1 MEKISQRYHHLTGFF
16 LRLGLG
22 FIYIYSGYGK
32 LFLGNDTIGVCSNR
46 GEAAAL
52 VGNYTW
58 IPIDPE
64 VFVIIQSIVEL
75 ILGLMLI
82 IGIKTR
88 WAATV
93 STLLLIAFLLLIDFN
108 LVWKNIALLGASIA
122 LALTRDNAWSWDE
135 RKGSHNNEEITI

>member
-1 MEKISQRYHHLTGFF
+1 MDRISAKYHQFTGLF

-22 FIYIYSGYGK
+22 FIYLYSGYGK
-32 LFLGNDTIGVCSNR
+32 LFLGDETIGVCSNR

-64 VFVIIQSIVEL
+64 TFVLLQSIVEL
-75 ILGLMLI
+75 VLGLMLV

-88 WAATV
+88 WAATI
-93 STLLLIAFLLLIDFN
+93 STALLIIFLIFIDFN

-135 RKGSHNNEEITI
+135 RKKTSRNEE

>member
-1 MEKISQRYHHLTGFF
+1 MNKLSEKYHHLTGLF

-22 FIYIYSGYGK
+22 FIYLYSGYGK
-32 LFLGNDTIGVCSNR
+32 LFLGDNTIGVCSNR

-58 IPIDPE
+58 IPIDPA
-64 VFVIIQSIVEL
+64 VFVIIQSVVEL
-75 ILGLMLI
+75 LLGLMLV

-88 WAATV
+88 WAAII
-93 STLLLIAFLLLIDFN
+93 STLMLIIFLIFIDFN

-122 LALTRDNAWSWDE
+122 LALTRDNAFSWDE
-135 RKGSHNNEEITI
+135 RKKINQN

>member
-1 MEKISQRYHHLTGFF
+1 MDKLSAKYHQFTGLF

-22 FIYIYSGYGK
+22 FIFLYSGYGK
-32 LFLGNDTIGVCSNR
+32 LFLGDDTIGVCSNR

-64 VFVIIQSIVEL
+64 VFVVIQSVLEL
-75 ILGLMLI
+75 VLGLMLVL
-82 IGIKTR
+82 GFKTR
-88 WAATV
+88 WAAAI
-93 STLLLIAFLLLIDFN
+93 SAILMILFFIFIDFS
-108 LVWKNIALLGASIA
+108 LVWKNIALLGASMA

-135 RKGSHNNEEITI
+135 RKTIKN

>member
-1 MEKISQRYHHLTGFF
+1 MNKLSEKYHHLTGLF

-22 FIYIYSGYGK
+22 FIYLYSGYGK
-32 LFLGNDTIGVCSNR
+32 LFLGDNTIGVCSNR

-58 IPIDPE
+58 IPIDPA
-64 VFVIIQSIVEL
+64 VFVIIQSVVEL
-75 ILGLMLI
+75 LLGLMLV

-88 WAATV
+88 WAATI
-93 STLLLIAFLLLIDFN
+93 STLMLIIFLIFIDFN

-122 LALTRDNAWSWDE
+122 LALTRDNAFSWDE
-135 RKGSHNNEEITI
+135 RKKINQN